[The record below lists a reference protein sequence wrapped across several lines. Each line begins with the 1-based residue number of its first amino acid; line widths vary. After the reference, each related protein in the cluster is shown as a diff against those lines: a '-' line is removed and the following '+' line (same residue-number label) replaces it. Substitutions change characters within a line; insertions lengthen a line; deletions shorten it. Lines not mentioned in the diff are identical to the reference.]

1 MPDSLPFGFDKE
13 TGGLSENNVITR
25 KDLLKQARQRLKHDY
40 ALNSFL
46 GGDNFGMKGIDE
58 DITSLLSYASS
69 RGGKKLIYQRG
80 MHKQDKAQRS
90 RYKNQSV
97 DFTSNDYNEGRADEL
112 KKYLNQKNIS
122 RFNEDTSNHR
132 NTNSQTKSVCQQS

>member
-1 MPDSLPFGFDKE
+1 
-13 TGGLSENNVITR
+13 
-25 KDLLKQARQRLKHDY
+25 
-40 ALNSFL
+40 
-46 GGDNFGMKGIDE
+46 MKGIDE

-97 DFTSNDYNEGRADEL
+97 DYTTNDFMDGRADEL

-122 RFNEDTSNHR
+122 RFNEDHTNNR
-132 NTNSQTKSVCQQS
+132 NNKLQTKSQCQQSQRSAAERSRVSHARSVFSRKSQAQVLEMKKKVLEEKANEDIAIEDQD